1 MGMHL
6 RRADADD
13 LTALLV
19 IESASYPEPWDE
31 ATFRSFLSDPST
43 VCLVLVDEP
52 GIIGYALGLT
62 SLGMSQL
69 LSIAVF
75 PARRGSGLATQLLDA
90 LVVECRARG
99 ASYMRLEVRSANRSA
114 RRLYDA
120 YGFSMIGLRP
130 RYYGDDDALI
140 MSLNL

>member
-1 MGMHL
+1 MGTHL
-6 RRADADD
+6 RRAEADD
-13 LTALLV
+13 LEALRLV
-19 IESASYPEPWDE
+19 ETASYPEPWDE

-52 GIIGYALGLT
+52 GIVGYALGLT
-62 SLGMSQL
+62 SLAMSQL
-69 LSIAVF
+69 LSIAVL
-75 PARRGSGLATQLLDA
+75 PARRGSGLATLLLDA
-90 LVVECRARG
+90 LVAECRDRG

-114 RRLYDA
+114 RRLYDT

-130 RYYGDDDALI
+130 GYYRDDDALI